1 MSNLSLVTTSI
12 KQQVVLCNLYI
23 NFHSQWISYQINL
36 YLATTCL
43 MWPYFWKVT
52 LDRFDYSSN
61 YIALMGSLF
70 SLWWYPKWML
80 IFQNN
85 INSYQY
91 MVGYFKI
98 ILEKD
103 KSHRHHL
110 CKMLLYIFH
119 DKLKITFW
127 LLHYKFLPTF
137 LFMSVLTS
145 YHLNLLCGVMVSVLT
160 LSAIDRWF
168 GSRSCQT
175 KDYKIGICCFSAKH
189 TPLRRIGKLV
199 GLESE

>member
-1 MSNLSLVTTSI
+1 
-12 KQQVVLCNLYI
+12 
-23 NFHSQWISYQINL
+23 
-36 YLATTCL
+36 

-70 SLWWYPKWML
+70 SLRWYPKWML

-85 INSYQY
+85 INSYKY

-103 KSHRHHL
+103 KSHWHHL
-110 CKMLLYIFH
+110 CKMFLYIFH

-145 YHLNLLCGVMVSVLT
+145 YQFEPSLCSPWVLEI
-160 LSAIDRWF
+160 A
-168 GSRSCQT
+168 CQT

-189 TPLRRIGKLV
+189 TPLRRMGKTGWIGIRIMCSSGATV
-199 GLESE
+199 V